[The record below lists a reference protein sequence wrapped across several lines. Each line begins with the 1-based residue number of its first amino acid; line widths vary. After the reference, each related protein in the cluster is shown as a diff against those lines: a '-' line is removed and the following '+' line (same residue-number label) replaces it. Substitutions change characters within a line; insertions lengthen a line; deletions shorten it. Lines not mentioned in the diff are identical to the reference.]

1 MEELW
6 GGWVGGMDQRGK
18 GGLGPD
24 FFIPSRVCWFVNLC
38 PSPGLGSDSLMASPR
53 DNPSRKP
60 PIVVLMILKDQ
71 ALYCNECGAEQK
83 NQQKETKELGC
94 HVGI

>member
-6 GGWVGGMDQRGK
+6 GGK
-18 GGLGPD
+18 GGLGLG
-24 FFIPSRVCWFVNLC
+24 FFIPPRVCWFVNLC
-38 PSPGLGSDSLMASPR
+38 PSSGLGPDSLMAPR

-60 PIVVLMILKDQ
+60 PIVVLMILKGK

-83 NQQKETKELGC
+83 NQ
-94 HVGI
+94 